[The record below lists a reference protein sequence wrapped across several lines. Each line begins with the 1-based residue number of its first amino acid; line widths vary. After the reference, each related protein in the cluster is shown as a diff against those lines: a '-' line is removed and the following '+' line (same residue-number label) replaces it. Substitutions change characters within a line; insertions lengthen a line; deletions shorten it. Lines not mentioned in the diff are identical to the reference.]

1 VASWASIDY
10 FGRWKALHYAAQ
22 RFFDP
27 LLLSIEDE
35 DTRMGVFVTND
46 RTAPWQGELR
56 WTLETISGE
65 ILSSGQQPLIAE
77 PLATTP
83 LLGRDFSDLV
93 GPHNARRVV
102 FVAELWQVNVCLAR
116 QLAIFVPDKH
126 LELVAAHL
134 DGHVSLSAGQLAITI
149 HADTL
154 ARFVELSL
162 EGTDTIF
169 SDNYFDL
176 PAGRSVIVTCPLPH
190 GWDMRQVEE
199 ALKIRSLREAYTA

>member
-10 FGRWKALHYAAQ
+10 FGRWKALHYASR

-56 WTLETISGE
+56 WTLETLGGE
-65 ILSSGQQPLIAE
+65 VLDSGQQLFTAA
-77 PLATTP
+77 PLATTS
-83 LLGRDFSDLV
+83 LTRQDLSSLV
-93 GPHNARRVV
+93 NPQNARRVI

-116 QLAIFVPDKH
+116 QLATFVPDKH
-126 LELVAAHL
+126 LEQVAAHL

-162 EGTDTIF
+162 ESTDAIF

-176 PAGRSVIVTCPLPH
+176 PAGRSVIVTCPLPP

-199 ALKIRSLREAYTA
+199 ALKIRTLVEPFH